1 MMRRAFAFLLGLAV
15 SAIPLGG
22 AEPPP
27 EAPSL
32 TIYNQKFGI
41 VRQTVPLDLKAGVN
55 HVTFSDITAHAE
67 PDSVVLRDLRGGG
80 LRILEQNYRNDPI
93 SDGLLLSLFEGQ
105 TIDFVRTD
113 MTGHQE
119 IVKGKI
125 IRSGYVPHYQAY
137 EQYGYQYAAAQNAMT
152 SGGAA
157 QPIIE
162 VDGRLQ
168 FSLPGQPKFPSLGT
182 DTILKP
188 TFDWQ
193 LESGSVGRRTAELSY
208 VSGGMS
214 WKADYNIVAP
224 ETSDAMDIV
233 GWVTLDNQSGKTFEN
248 ARIKL
253 MAGDVSKIQEAA
265 RDGRYVFRASAAQ
278 SVAVGPPVTEKTFDE
293 YHLYTLERSTT
304 LRDRET
310 KQVEFLRAT
319 NVHANR
325 VYLYDGFKI
334 EPQYAG
340 WSFEN
345 VRENMNYGTQ
355 SNPKVWVM
363 VEFKNS
369 KTNNLGMPLPAGRVR
384 FYRHDRDGQMEFT
397 GEDKIDHTPTD
408 ETVRFYTGNAF
419 DIVGERR
426 RTNYRSNAVER
437 WVDESFEIKVR
448 NHKTTPVQVR
458 MVEHLYRW
466 TNWEISQKSDDFKKT
481 DAQTIEFPVQIPPNG
496 EKTVAYMVHYS
507 W

>member
-1 MMRRAFAFLLGLAV
+1 MRRTLSLGLCYLL
-15 SAIPLGG
+15 ICLPLHA
-22 AEPPP
+22 AEPQP

-41 VRQTVPLDLKAGVN
+41 VRQTVPLDLTAGVN

-93 SDGLLLSLFEGQ
+93 SDGLLLSLFEGK

-113 MTGHQE
+113 MNGHQE

-137 EQYGYQYAAAQNAMT
+137 DQYGYQYAAMQSAMAA
-152 SGGAA
+152 GGAG

-162 VDGRLQ
+162 VDGKLQ

-193 LESGSVGRRTAELSY
+193 LQSETAGHRTAELSY

-224 ETSDAMDIV
+224 ENSDVMDIV

-253 MAGDVSKIQEAA
+253 MAGDVSKIQED
-265 RDGRYVFRASAAQ
+265 RSGNRYVFRAEAAD
-278 SVAVGPPVTEKTFDE
+278 SRVGPPVTEKAFDE

-310 KQVEFLRAT
+310 KQVEFLRST
-319 NVHANR
+319 GVHANR
-325 VYLYDGFKI
+325 VYLYDGLKI
-334 EPQYAG
+334 EPQYYG
-340 WSFEN
+340 WNVESIREN
-345 VRENMNYGTQ
+345 VNYGTQ

-363 VEFKNS
+363 LEFKNS

-384 FYRHDRDGQMEFT
+384 FYRHDSDGQMEFT
-397 GEDKIDHTPTD
+397 GEDKIDHTPSD

-426 RTNYRSNAVER
+426 RTNIKVDSSDR
-437 WVDESFEIKVR
+437 WVDESFEVKVR
-448 NHKTTPVQVR
+448 NHKKTPVEVR
-458 MVEHLYRW
+458 VVEHLYRW
-466 TNWEISQKSDDFKKT
+466 TNWEISQKSDEFKKN
-481 DAQTIEFPVQIPPNG
+481 DAQTIEFRVPIPANG
-496 EKTVAYMVHYS
+496 EKTVTYMVHYS